1 MHVRHGARHLTSTSL
16 LLSAHFTD
24 GAAVNPLRPVSP
36 PPPRGRGRGR
46 VECGGLAPLNATS
59 GLSFPYRLRWSDS
72 E

>member
-36 PPPRGRGRGR
+36 PPPGGGAGGEWS
-46 VECGGLAPLNATS
+46 VEDWPPERHVRAFFPLQA
-59 GLSFPYRLRWSDS
+59 
-72 E
+72 EME

>member
-36 PPPRGRGRGR
+36 PPPGEGQGESGVWRIG
-46 VECGGLAPLNATS
+46 PLNATS